1 MTKIETI
8 EQYEW
13 AMDRIEQLLP
23 LVDDNTPA
31 SNPCRIEL
39 ELLSN
44 LVADYS
50 ENTRDWYLFH
60 MGQQIVLNDSLYE
73 QIATIAEQD
82 EMLSYNFFMCTGEPT
97 LLCNFL
103 K

>member
-1 MTKIETI
+1 MTKIETT

-13 AMDRIEQLLP
+13 AKARVEQLLP

-31 SNPCRIEL
+31 SNPYRIEL

-50 ENTRDWYLFH
+50 DMHFAIGNPPK
-60 MGQQIVLNDSLYE
+60 
-73 QIATIAEQD
+73 D
-82 EMLSYNFFMCTGEPT
+82 EGIKLSRSS
-97 LLCNFL
+97 
-103 K
+103 